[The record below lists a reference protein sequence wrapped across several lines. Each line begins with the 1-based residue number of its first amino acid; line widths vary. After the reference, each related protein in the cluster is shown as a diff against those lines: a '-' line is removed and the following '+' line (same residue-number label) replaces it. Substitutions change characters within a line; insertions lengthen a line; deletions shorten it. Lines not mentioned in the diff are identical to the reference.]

1 MPRRVTPAANA
12 GGPAADAGGPAH
24 RARTDRLGVVLTAA
38 LASAWFGFI
47 VCGAFAPALM
57 RQTMRPGGSITLSF
71 VFGLSVILLGVVL
84 TAVYVG
90 YANRSSR

>member
-1 MPRRVTPAANA
+1 MSTSRQQHAE
-12 GGPAADAGGPAH
+12 AGGPAH
-24 RARTDRLGVVLTAA
+24 RAMTDRVGVVLTAA

-57 RQTMRPGGSITLSF
+57 RQTMRPGSSVTVSF
-71 VFGLSVILLGVVL
+71 VLGLFVILLGVVL
-84 TAVYVG
+84 TAAYVA